1 MLNLSHTDLKNL
13 SWVNWLDPLRQVNQ
27 NFDQKVFEEIG
38 FDKIK
43 LNITRDKIIKN
54 LSSQLFS
61 KREFLKEIFEKD
73 SNGINY
79 VGLNTKLTD
88 NLIIS
93 LFNYLKNTH
102 DNKNFNDVLILTLG
116 GYGRG
121 ELAPKSDI
129 DLLFIVKDKKL
140 SKIKSNDSEKLIQE
154 ILYFLWD
161 LGFLVGHS
169 TRTVNQIFDY
179 AKEDITFLTSLID
192 HRFLIGNKELFE
204 SFQKTYQT
212 FTKNYNTFE
221 FIKNKLIEAD
231 QRHKKF
237 GSSRFVIEPNVKEGK
252 GGIRDI
258 QTLIWI
264 SKFAYNSKNIFH
276 LLETGVFLKKEL
288 YILSNSYKFL
298 LSTRCYLHLL
308 SKRENDNLD
317 IESQIEISKLIR
329 FRQKEFQRPVER
341 FMKRYYIAAKNIGSL
356 TRIFFSVI
364 EDNFKKSIRFNFFF
378 RKSINLEK
386 PFIFKRK
393 KIAIEEKSF
402 ILNKPEILIEIFY
415 ISHFKNLEIH
425 PETLRL
431 LSDCSKLIRKKQVI
445 SKRSNKLFLE
455 IISSEKNPRQ
465 ILRLMNDTNVLGN
478 FIPEFKKIIGLI
490 QHDMYH
496 HYTVDEHTFFAISNA
511 HELKNE
517 YLNSGIKLARKLIF
531 EIDRFELLTVSL
543 FLHDIAKGLKGD
555 HSINGSKIAKSLC
568 PRLGLNNDE
577 TEIVSWCVLNHLYLS
592 ETAFRYDLNDK
603 KIIEKSMK
611 KINTIE
617 KLNLLFVLTV
627 CDIKAVGP
635 GVWTDWKG
643 SLLIE
648 LYNKIKVN
656 LVSKEVKKTPL
667 KKEKKSDYLL
677 NEIRNL
683 NILKNDEA
691 QNYIINFPDNYWQMY
706 DLKQML
712 DQVRLFKKMLASK
725 AKFIFEIYNHLNSN
739 VSELIVIAPD
749 NFGLFSKISGIL
761 SSSNVNIISAKIITR
776 SDGFAIDYFV
786 INNRMDKA
794 ISEKNIQQKIF
805 KKLKDGLE
813 GVYDFEIEL
822 EKRFNE
828 SPSKIKKIKAPIR
841 VYIDNDTSDD
851 FTILEVNCKN
861 APGVLFK
868 ITQSISKLN
877 LQIYNA
883 SISTYGTRVTDIFYV
898 KDLFGQKIIDEI
910 KMKQIKNNLLEVLSK
925 S

>member
-1 MLNLSHTDLKNL
+1 MLNLSYSNFKNL

-27 NFDQKVFEEIG
+27 NFDQKIFKTFE
-38 FDKIK
+38 FDKIQ
-43 LNITRDKIIKN
+43 LNLTRPKIIKN
-54 LSSQLFS
+54 LSCQLS
-61 KREFLKEIFEKD
+61 NKRDLLKEIFEKD
-73 SNGINY
+73 SNGVNY

-88 NLIIS
+88 NLLQN
-93 LFNYLKNTH
+93 LFNYLKDVN
-102 DNKNFNDVLILTLG
+102 DNKNFDNILILALG

-129 DLLFIVKDKKL
+129 DLLFLVKDKNF
-140 SKIKSNDSEKLIQE
+140 SNIKSNDSEKLIQK

-161 LGFLVGHS
+161 LGFSVGHS
-169 TRTVNQIFDY
+169 TRTVNQTFDY
-179 AKEDITFLTSLID
+179 AKRDISFLTSLID
-192 HRFLIGNKELFE
+192 HRFLIGNKQLFE
-204 SFQKTYQT
+204 SFQKTFQT
-212 FTKNYNTFE
+212 FTKNYNTFD

-264 SKFAYNSKNIFH
+264 SRFAYNSKNIFH
-276 LLETGVFLKKEL
+276 LFETGVFIKKEL
-288 YILSNSYKFL
+288 FILSNSYKFL

-317 IESQIEISKLIR
+317 IESQIEISKLIG

-364 EDNFKKSIRFNFFF
+364 EDKFKKPIKFNFFF
-378 RKSINLEK
+378 RNSIKLEK
-386 PFIFKRK
+386 PFVFRRK
-393 KIAIEEKSF
+393 KIVIEKKAY
-402 ILNKPEILIEIFY
+402 ILNKPELIIEIFH

-431 LSDCSKLIRKKQVI
+431 LSDCSKVIRKKQI
-445 SKRSNKLFLE
+445 NSKKNNKLFLE
-455 IISSEKNPRQ
+455 IISSKTNPRP

-478 FIPEFKKIIGLI
+478 FIPDFKKIIGLI

-517 YLNSGIKLARKLIF
+517 CLDPGIALLRKLILDIDKF
-531 EIDRFELLTVSL
+531 EVLIISL

-555 HSINGSKIAKSLC
+555 HSINGYKIAKNLC
-568 PRLGLNNDE
+568 PRLGLNNED

-592 ETAFRYDLNDK
+592 ETAFRYDLNDE
-603 KIIEKSMK
+603 KIIEKSTK
-611 KINTIE
+611 KINSINN
-617 KLNLLFVLTV
+617 LNLLFVLTV

-648 LYNKIKVN
+648 LYNKIKIN
-656 LVSKEVKKTPL
+656 LAYKEVKKTPE
-667 KKEKKSDYLL
+667 KKEKKSNHLFD
-677 NEIRNL
+677 EIINL
-683 NILKNDEA
+683 NILKKDEA

-712 DQVRLFKKMLASK
+712 NQVRLFKKMLDSK
-725 AKFIFEIYNHLNSN
+725 VKFNFEIYNHLKTN

-776 SDGFAIDYFV
+776 SDGYAIDYFV
-786 INNRMDKA
+786 INNKMEMA
-794 ISEKNIQQKIF
+794 ISEKSIQQKIF
-805 KKLKDGLE
+805 KKLKDGLQ
-813 GVYDFEIEL
+813 GVYNFEIEL

-828 SPSKIKKIKAPIR
+828 SPSKIKKINAPIR
-841 VYIDNDTSDD
+841 VNIDNNTSDD
-851 FTILEVNCKN
+851 YTILEVKCKN

-868 ITQSISKLN
+868 ITQCISKLN

-898 KDLFGQKIIDEI
+898 KDLFSQKITDEI
-910 KMKQIKNNLLEVLSK
+910 KIKQVKNNLLEVLTNS
-925 S
+925 

>member
-1 MLNLSHTDLKNL
+1 MLNLSYSDFKNS
-13 SWVNWLDPLRQVNQ
+13 SWVNWLDPLRQVNL
-27 NFDQKVFEEIG
+27 NFDKKIFKELEFE
-38 FDKIK
+38 KIQ
-43 LNITRDKIIKN
+43 LNLNRSEIIKN
-54 LSSQLFS
+54 LSYQLS
-61 KREFLKEIFEKD
+61 RKREFLKNIFEKD
-73 SNGINY
+73 SNGINF

-88 NLIIS
+88 NLIVN
-93 LFNYLKNTH
+93 LFNYIKNAN
-102 DNKNFNDVLILTLG
+102 DNKNFNEVLILALG
-116 GYGRG
+116 GYGRC

-129 DLLFIVKDKKL
+129 DLLFLVKDKNL
-140 SKIKSNDSEKLIQE
+140 SKIKLYDSEKLIHE

-161 LGFLVGHS
+161 LGFTVGHS
-169 TRTVNQIFDY
+169 TRTVNQTFVY
-179 AKEDITFLTSLID
+179 AKDDITFLTSLID
-192 HRFLIGNKELFE
+192 NRFLIGNKKLFE
-204 SFQKTYQT
+204 KFEKTFQIFK
-212 FTKNYNTFE
+212 KNYNTFE
-221 FIKNKLIEAD
+221 FIKSKLIEAD

-276 LLETGVFLKKEL
+276 LLESGVFIKKEL

-317 IESQIEISKLIR
+317 IESQIEISKLIG

-364 EDNFKKSIRFNFFF
+364 EDKFKKSIRFNFFF
-378 RKSINLEK
+378 RNSINLEK
-386 PFIFKRK
+386 PYVFKRK
-393 KIAIEEKSF
+393 KIAIEKKSF
-402 ILNKPEILIEIFY
+402 FLKTPELIIEIFH

-431 LSDCSKLIRKKQVI
+431 LSDCSKLIRKKQVN
-445 SKRSNKLFLE
+445 SKLSNKLFLE
-455 IISSEKNPRQ
+455 ILSSEKNPRP

-478 FIPEFKKIIGLI
+478 FIPDFKKIIGLI

-511 HELKNE
+511 HQLKNE
-517 YLNSGIKLARKLIF
+517 RLNLGIELANKLIF
-531 EIDRFELLTVSL
+531 EIDRFDLLTVSL
-543 FLHDIAKGLKGD
+543 FLHDIAKGLEGD
-555 HSINGSKIAKSLC
+555 HSQNGSEIAKNLC
-568 PRLGLNNDE
+568 PRLGLKNDE

-603 KIIEKSMK
+603 KIIEKSIK
-611 KINTIE
+611 KIDSIK
-617 KLNLLFVLTV
+617 KLNLLFVLTI
-627 CDIKAVGP
+627 CDISAVGP

-648 LYNKIKVN
+648 LYNKIKMY
-656 LVSKEVKKTPL
+656 LDDKEVKKLPE
-667 KKEKKSDYLL
+667 KKEKKSDHLF
-677 NEIRNL
+677 NEIKRL
-683 NILKNDEA
+683 NILKDDEA
-691 QNYIINFPDNYWQMY
+691 QNYIISFPDNYWKMY
-706 DLKQML
+706 NLKQML
-712 DQVRLFKKMLASK
+712 DQVRLFKNMLDSE
-725 AKFIFEIYNHLNSN
+725 AKFNFEIYNNLNSN

-761 SSSNVNIISAKIITR
+761 SSSNVNVISAKIITR

-786 INNRMDKA
+786 INNKMDMP

-805 KKLKDGLE
+805 RRLKDGLE

-828 SPSKIKKIKAPIR
+828 APSKIKKIKAPIR
-841 VYIDNDTSDD
+841 VYIDNDASDD
-851 FTILEVNCKN
+851 FSILEVNCKN

-877 LQIYNA
+877 LQIFNA

-910 KMKQIKNNLLEVLSK
+910 KIKLVRDNLLEVLSK
-925 S
+925 D

>member
-1 MLNLSHTDLKNL
+1 MLKSSYSNLKNL
-13 SWVNWLDPLRQVNQ
+13 SWVNWLDPLKQVNQ
-27 NFDQKVFEEIG
+27 NFEQKIFKQLE
-38 FDKIK
+38 FDKIQ
-43 LNITRDKIIKN
+43 LNLTRTKIIKN

-61 KREFLKEIFEKD
+61 KKKFLKEIFEKD
-73 SNGINY
+73 SNGTNY
-79 VGLNTKLTD
+79 VGLNTKLID
-88 NLIIS
+88 NLIINI
-93 LFNYLKNTH
+93 FNYLNNANA
-102 DNKNFNDVLILTLG
+102 NKNFNEVLILALG

-129 DLLFIVKDKKL
+129 DLLFLVQEKNF
-140 SKIKSNDSEKLIQE
+140 SKMKSNDSKKLIKE
-154 ILYFLWD
+154 TLYFLWD
-161 LGFLVGHS
+161 LGFSVGHS

-192 HRFLIGNKELFE
+192 HRFLIGNSQLFE
-204 SFQKTYQT
+204 SFQQTFQT

-221 FIKNKLIEAD
+221 YIKNKLIEAD

-264 SKFAYNSKNIFH
+264 SKFAYNSKNIFN
-276 LLETGVFLKKEL
+276 LLEIGVFIKKEL

-317 IESQIEISKLIR
+317 IESQIEISKLMG

-364 EDNFKKSIRFNFFF
+364 EDEFKKSVRFNFFF

-386 PFIFKRK
+386 PFLFKRK
-393 KIAIEEKSF
+393 KIAIEKKAL
-402 ILNKPEILIEIFY
+402 IIDKPEIIIEIFH

-425 PETLRL
+425 PETIRL
-431 LSDCSKLIRKKQVI
+431 LSDCSKLIRKKQVN

-455 IISSEKNPRQ
+455 IMSSEINPRP

-478 FIPEFKKIIGLI
+478 FIPDFKKIIGLI

-511 HELKNE
+511 HELKNDSSNYGNE
-517 YLNSGIKLARKLIF
+517 LANKLIF
-531 EIDRFELLTVSL
+531 EIDRFKLLIISL
-543 FLHDIAKGLKGD
+543 FLHDIAKGLKGN
-555 HSINGSKIAKSLC
+555 HSVNGSKIAKNLC
-568 PRLGLNNDE
+568 PRLGLNNEE
-577 TEIVSWCVLNHLYLS
+577 TEIVSWCVLNHLFLS

-603 KIIEKSMK
+603 KIIEKSKK

-643 SLLIE
+643 SLLNE
-648 LYNKIKVN
+648 LYNKIRMN
-656 LVSKEVKKTPL
+656 ISCKEVNKTSV
-667 KKEKKSDYLL
+667 KKEKKSDFLF
-677 NEIRNL
+677 NEIIKL
-683 NILKNDEA
+683 NILKIDEA
-691 QNYIINFPDNYWQMY
+691 QNYIINFPNNYWQMY

-712 DQVRLFKKMLASK
+712 NQARLFRKMLDSK
-725 AKFIFEIYNHLNSN
+725 VKFNFEIYNHLNSN

-749 NFGLFSKISGIL
+749 NFGLFARISGIL
-761 SSSNVNIISAKIITR
+761 SSSNINIISAKIITR
-776 SDGFAIDYFV
+776 SDGYAIDYFV
-786 INNRMDKA
+786 INNKMEMA

-805 KKLKDGLE
+805 KKLQDGLE
-813 GVYDFEIEL
+813 GVYNFEAEL

-828 SPSKIKKIKAPIR
+828 SPSKIKKIKAPIK
-841 VYIDNDTSDD
+841 VYIDNNTSDD
-851 FTILEVNCKN
+851 YTILEVKCKN
-861 APGVLFK
+861 SPGVLFQ
-868 ITQSISKLN
+868 ITKCLSKLN

-898 KDLFGQKIIDEI
+898 KDLFGQKITDEI
-910 KMKQIKNNLLEVLSK
+910 KIKQIKKNLLEILNK

>member
-1 MLNLSHTDLKNL
+1 M
-13 SWVNWLDPLRQVNQ
+13 
-27 NFDQKVFEEIG
+27 
-38 FDKIK
+38 
-43 LNITRDKIIKN
+43 
-54 LSSQLFS
+54 
-61 KREFLKEIFEKD
+61 
-73 SNGINY
+73 
-79 VGLNTKLTD
+79 
-88 NLIIS
+88 
-93 LFNYLKNTH
+93 
-102 DNKNFNDVLILTLG
+102 
-116 GYGRG
+116 
-121 ELAPKSDI
+121 
-129 DLLFIVKDKKL
+129 
-140 SKIKSNDSEKLIQE
+140 
-154 ILYFLWD
+154 
-161 LGFLVGHS
+161 
-169 TRTVNQIFDY
+169 
-179 AKEDITFLTSLID
+179 
-192 HRFLIGNKELFE
+192 
-204 SFQKTYQT
+204 
-212 FTKNYNTFE
+212 
-221 FIKNKLIEAD
+221 
-231 QRHKKF
+231 
-237 GSSRFVIEPNVKEGK
+237 
-252 GGIRDI
+252 
-258 QTLIWI
+258 
-264 SKFAYNSKNIFH
+264 
-276 LLETGVFLKKEL
+276 
-288 YILSNSYKFL
+288 
-298 LSTRCYLHLL
+298 
-308 SKRENDNLD
+308 
-317 IESQIEISKLIR
+317 
-329 FRQKEFQRPVER
+329 
-341 FMKRYYIAAKNIGSL
+341 
-356 TRIFFSVI
+356 
-364 EDNFKKSIRFNFFF
+364 
-378 RKSINLEK
+378 
-386 PFIFKRK
+386 
-393 KIAIEEKSF
+393 
-402 ILNKPEILIEIFY
+402 
-415 ISHFKNLEIH
+415 
-425 PETLRL
+425 
-431 LSDCSKLIRKKQVI
+431 SDCSKLIRKKQVI

-517 YLNSGIKLARKLIF
+517 CFNSGIELASKLIF
-531 EIDRFELLTVSL
+531 QIDCF
-543 FLHDIAKGLKGD
+543 
-555 HSINGSKIAKSLC
+555 KIAKSLC

-603 KIIEKSMK
+603 KIIEKSTK

-635 GVWTDWKG
+635 GVWTDWKS

-648 LYNKIKVN
+648 LYNKIKSN
-656 LVSKEVKKTPL
+656 LVSKEVNKTPL
-667 KKEKKSDYLL
+667 KKEKKSDHLF

-683 NILKNDEA
+683 NILKNDAA
-691 QNYIINFPDNYWQMY
+691 QNYLINFPDNYWHLY
-706 DLKQML
+706 DTKQML

-761 SSSNVNIISAKIITR
+761 SSSNINIISAKIITR
-776 SDGFAIDYFV
+776 SYGFE
-786 INNRMDKA
+786 INFFLIINKMDKA

-841 VYIDNDTSDD
+841 VYIDNDTSDN

-861 APGVLFK
+861 APGILFK

-898 KDLFGQKIIDEI
+898 KDLFGQKIINEI
-910 KMKQIKNNLLEVLSK
+910 KMKKIKSNLLEVLNQN
-925 S
+925 

>member
-1 MLNLSHTDLKNL
+1 MFNLTYSDFKNL
-13 SWVNWLDPLRQVNQ
+13 SWGNWLDPLTQVKHSFGRKIFN
-27 NFDQKVFEEIG
+27 EIE
-38 FDKIK
+38 FDKIQ
-43 LNITRDKIIKN
+43 LNLTRSKIIKN
-54 LSSQLFS
+54 LSSQLYT
-61 KREFLKEIFEKD
+61 KKEFLKEIFIKD
-73 SNGINY
+73 SNGTNY

-88 NLIIS
+88 NLIIN
-93 LFNYLKNTH
+93 LFNYLKDSNY
-102 DNKNFNDVLILTLG
+102 NKTFDEVSILALG

-129 DLLFIVKDKKL
+129 DLLFLVKEKNF
-140 SKIKSNDSEKLIQE
+140 SKVKSKDSEILIQE

-161 LGFLVGHS
+161 LGFSVGHS
-169 TRTVNQIFDY
+169 TRTVNQTFEY
-179 AKEDITFLTSLID
+179 AKEDVTFLTSLLD
-192 HRFLIGNKELFE
+192 HRFLIGDNKLFE
-204 SFQKTYQT
+204 SFEKTFQV

-221 FIKNKLIEAD
+221 FIKNKLTEAD

-276 LLETGVFLKKEL
+276 LLESGVFIKKEL

-298 LSTRCYLHLL
+298 LSTRCYLHLI

-317 IESQIEISKLIR
+317 IESQIEISKLIG
-329 FRQKEFQRPVER
+329 FRQEGFQRPVER

-364 EDNFKKSIRFNFFF
+364 EEKFKKSIRFNFFF
-378 RKSINLEK
+378 RNRINLSE
-386 PFIFKRK
+386 PYGFKRK
-393 KIAIEEKSF
+393 KLAIEKRAY
-402 ILNKPEILIEIFY
+402 ILSKPELIIEIFH

-431 LSDCSKLIRKKQVI
+431 LSDCSKLIRKKHVN
-445 SKRSNKLFLE
+445 SKKINKLFLE
-455 IISSEKNPRQ
+455 IISSKTDPRP

-478 FIPEFKKIIGLI
+478 FIPDFKKIIGLI

-517 YLNSGIKLARKLIF
+517 YLNSGTELACKLIF
-531 EIDRFELLTVSL
+531 EIDRFDLLTISL
-543 FLHDIAKGLKGD
+543 FLHDIAKGLEGD
-555 HSINGSKIAKSLC
+555 HSINGSKIAKKLC
-568 PRLGLNNDE
+568 PRLGLNNDD

-592 ETAFRYDLNDK
+592 ETAFRYDLNDE
-603 KIIEKSMK
+603 KIIERSTK
-611 KINTIE
+611 KVSSFE
-617 KLNLLFVLTV
+617 KLKLLFVFTV

-643 SLLIE
+643 SLLID
-648 LYNKIKVN
+648 LYNKIKMK
-656 LVSKEVKKTPL
+656 LAYKEVKKTPI
-667 KKEKKSDYLL
+667 KKEKKSDYLF
-677 NEIRNL
+677 NEIRHL

-691 QNYIINFPDNYWQMY
+691 QNYIMNFPDNYWQMY
-706 DLKQML
+706 DIKQML
-712 DQVRLFKKMLASK
+712 NQVKLFKKMLDSK
-725 AKFIFEIYNHLNSN
+725 SKFNFEIYNHLNSN

-786 INNRMDKA
+786 INNKMDMA
-794 ISEKNIQQKIF
+794 ILEESIQQKIF

-813 GVYDFEIEL
+813 GVYNFEIEL

-877 LQIYNA
+877 LQIFNA

-898 KDLFGQKIIDEI
+898 RDLFGQKIIDETKI
-910 KMKQIKNNLLEVLSK
+910 KRIKNNLLEVLNK

>member
-1 MLNLSHTDLKNL
+1 MLNVIYSDLKNL
-13 SWVNWLDPLRQVNQ
+13 PWVNWLDPLRQVNQ
-27 NFDQKVFEEIG
+27 NFDQKVFEEIE
-38 FDKIK
+38 FNKIK
-43 LNITRDKIIKN
+43 LNITRDKVIKN

-61 KREFLKEIFEKD
+61 KRELLKEIFEKD

-93 LFNYLKNTH
+93 LFNYLKNTN

-161 LGFLVGHS
+161 LGFSVGHS

-192 HRFLIGNKELFE
+192 HRFLIGNKKLFD

-212 FTKNYNTFE
+212 FIKNYNTFE
-221 FIKNKLIEAD
+221 FIKSKLIEAD

-237 GSSRFVIEPNVKEGK
+237 GSSRFLIEPNVKEGK

-276 LLETGVFLKKEL
+276 LLEGGVFLKKEL
-288 YILSNSYKFL
+288 YTLSNSYKFL
-298 LSTRCYLHLL
+298 LSIRCYLHLL

-386 PFIFKRK
+386 PFTFKRK

-402 ILNKPEILIEIFY
+402 ILNKPEILIEIFH

-445 SKRSNKLFLE
+445 SKTTNKLFLE

-517 YLNSGIKLARKLIF
+517 CLNSEIELASKLIF

-555 HSINGSKIAKSLC
+555 HSINGSKIAKTLC
-568 PRLGLNNDE
+568 PRLGLNNNE

-603 KIIEKSMK
+603 KIIEKSRK

-656 LVSKEVKKTPL
+656 LVSKEVKKIPL
-667 KKEKKSDYLL
+667 KKEKKSDYLF

-691 QNYIINFPDNYWQMY
+691 QNYIMNFPDNYWQMY

-786 INNRMDKA
+786 INNKMDKA

-910 KMKQIKNNLLEVLSK
+910 KMKQIKNNLLEVLNK
-925 S
+925 N

>member
-1 MLNLSHTDLKNL
+1 M
-13 SWVNWLDPLRQVNQ
+13 
-27 NFDQKVFEEIG
+27 
-38 FDKIK
+38 
-43 LNITRDKIIKN
+43 
-54 LSSQLFS
+54 
-61 KREFLKEIFEKD
+61 
-73 SNGINY
+73 
-79 VGLNTKLTD
+79 
-88 NLIIS
+88 
-93 LFNYLKNTH
+93 
-102 DNKNFNDVLILTLG
+102 
-116 GYGRG
+116 
-121 ELAPKSDI
+121 
-129 DLLFIVKDKKL
+129 
-140 SKIKSNDSEKLIQE
+140 
-154 ILYFLWD
+154 
-161 LGFLVGHS
+161 
-169 TRTVNQIFDY
+169 
-179 AKEDITFLTSLID
+179 
-192 HRFLIGNKELFE
+192 
-204 SFQKTYQT
+204 
-212 FTKNYNTFE
+212 
-221 FIKNKLIEAD
+221 
-231 QRHKKF
+231 
-237 GSSRFVIEPNVKEGK
+237 
-252 GGIRDI
+252 
-258 QTLIWI
+258 
-264 SKFAYNSKNIFH
+264 
-276 LLETGVFLKKEL
+276 
-288 YILSNSYKFL
+288 
-298 LSTRCYLHLL
+298 
-308 SKRENDNLD
+308 
-317 IESQIEISKLIR
+317 
-329 FRQKEFQRPVER
+329 
-341 FMKRYYIAAKNIGSL
+341 
-356 TRIFFSVI
+356 
-364 EDNFKKSIRFNFFF
+364 
-378 RKSINLEK
+378 
-386 PFIFKRK
+386 
-393 KIAIEEKSF
+393 
-402 ILNKPEILIEIFY
+402 
-415 ISHFKNLEIH
+415 
-425 PETLRL
+425 
-431 LSDCSKLIRKKQVI
+431 
-445 SKRSNKLFLE
+445 
-455 IISSEKNPRQ
+455 
-465 ILRLMNDTNVLGN
+465 
-478 FIPEFKKIIGLI
+478 
-490 QHDMYH
+490 
-496 HYTVDEHTFFAISNA
+496 
-511 HELKNE
+511 
-517 YLNSGIKLARKLIF
+517 
-531 EIDRFELLTVSL
+531 
-543 FLHDIAKGLKGD
+543 
-555 HSINGSKIAKSLC
+555 
-568 PRLGLNNDE
+568 GLNNDE

-603 KIIEKSMK
+603 KIIEKSTK
-611 KINTIE
+611 KINTIQ

-648 LYNKIKVN
+648 LYNKIKFD
-656 LVSKEVKKTPL
+656 LISKDVKKIPL

-677 NEIRNL
+677 NEIQNL

-786 INNRMDKA
+786 INNKLDMA

-910 KMKQIKNNLLEVLSK
+910 KMKQIKNNLLEVLNK
-925 S
+925 N

>member
-1 MLNLSHTDLKNL
+1 MLNLSYSDFKNL
-13 SWVNWLDPLRQVNQ
+13 SWVNWLDPLRQINQ
-27 NFDQKVFEEIG
+27 NFDKKVFNEIE
-38 FDKIK
+38 FDKIQ
-43 LNITRDKIIKN
+43 LNLTRSKIIKN
-54 LSSQLFS
+54 LSFQLLS
-61 KREFLKEIFEKD
+61 KRKVLKEIFEKD
-73 SNGINY
+73 SNGTNY
-79 VGLNTKLTD
+79 VGLNTRLTD
-88 NLIIS
+88 NLIKS
-93 LFNYLKNTH
+93 LFNYLKDVN
-102 DNKNFNDVLILTLG
+102 DNKNFNEVLILALG

-129 DLLFIVKDKKL
+129 DLLFLVNHKNF

-161 LGFLVGHS
+161 LGFSVGHS
-169 TRTVNQIFDY
+169 TRTVSQIFDY
-179 AKEDITFLTSLID
+179 AKEDTTFLTSLID
-192 HRFLIGNKELFE
+192 HRFLTGNKKFYEN
-204 SFQKTYQT
+204 FQKTFQT

-221 FIKNKLIEAD
+221 YIKNKLAEAD

-276 LLETGVFLKKEL
+276 LLESGFFLKKEL
-288 YILSNSYKFL
+288 YILSHSYKFL

-317 IESQIEISKLIR
+317 IESQIEISKLMR

-364 EDNFKKSIRFNFFF
+364 EDKFKKSIRFNFFF
-378 RKSINLEK
+378 RKSINLET
-386 PFIFKRK
+386 PFMFKSK
-393 KIAIEEKSF
+393 KISIEKKVL
-402 ILNKPEILIEIFY
+402 ILNKPEIIIKIFH

-431 LSDCSKLIRKKQVI
+431 LSDCSKLIRKKQVN

-455 IISSEKNPRQ
+455 IISSKINPRP
-465 ILRLMNDTNVLGN
+465 ILRLMNDTNVLGS
-478 FIPEFKKIIGLI
+478 FIPDFKKIIGLI

-511 HELKNE
+511 HELKNIDTTPGTE
-517 YLNSGIKLARKLIF
+517 LANKLIF
-531 EIDRFELLTVSL
+531 EVDRFDLLTVSL

-555 HSINGSKIAKSLC
+555 HSLNGSKIAKNLC
-568 PRLGLNNDE
+568 PRLGFNNEE
-577 TEIVSWCVLNHLYLS
+577 TEIVSWCVLNHLFLS

-603 KIIEKSMK
+603 KIIENSIK

-635 GVWTDWKG
+635 GIWTDWKG
-643 SLLIE
+643 SLLNE
-648 LYNKIKVN
+648 LYNKIRMKISVDEE
-656 LVSKEVKKTPL
+656 KIIPL
-667 KKEKKSDYLL
+667 KKEKKSDYLF
-677 NEIRNL
+677 NQIRNL
-683 NILKNDEA
+683 NLFKIDEA
-691 QNYIINFPDNYWQMY
+691 QNYIINFPENYWRMY
-706 DLKQML
+706 DLKQMIN
-712 DQVRLFKKMLASK
+712 QARLFKKMLVSNL
-725 AKFIFEIYNHLNSN
+725 KFIFEIYNHLNSN

-761 SSSNVNIISAKIITR
+761 SSSSVNIISAKIITR
-776 SDGFAIDYFV
+776 SDGYAIDYFV
-786 INNRMDKA
+786 INNKMDKA
-794 ISEKNIQQKIF
+794 ISEKNIQQKIL

-813 GVYDFEIEL
+813 GVYNFELEL

-841 VYIDNDTSDD
+841 VYLNNDTSDD
-851 FTILEVNCKN
+851 YTILEVKCKN
-861 APGVLFK
+861 APGVLFQ
-868 ITQSISKLN
+868 ITQCISKLN

-898 KDLFGQKIIDEI
+898 KDLFGQKISDKSKI
-910 KMKQIKNNLLEVLSK
+910 KQIKNNLLEILNK

>member
-1 MLNLSHTDLKNL
+1 MLNLSDSDFKNL
-13 SWVNWLDPLRQVNQ
+13 LWVNWLDPVRQVNQ
-27 NFDQKVFEEIG
+27 NFDKKIFKEIE
-38 FDKIK
+38 FDKIQ
-43 LNITRDKIIKN
+43 LNLSRPKIIKN
-54 LSSQLFS
+54 LSCELLS
-61 KREFLKEIFEKD
+61 KRDFLKGIFEKD
-73 SNGINY
+73 SNGTNY
-79 VGLNTKLTD
+79 VGLNTQLTD
-88 NLIIS
+88 NLIIN
-93 LFNYLKNTH
+93 LFNYLK
-102 DNKNFNDVLILTLG
+102 DANDTEHCHQILILALG

-129 DLLFIVKDKKL
+129 DLLFLVQDKNL
-140 SKIKSNDSEKLIQE
+140 SKINSNASEKLIQE

-161 LGFLVGHS
+161 LGFSVGHS
-169 TRTVNQIFDY
+169 TRTVKQIFDY

-192 HRFLIGNKELFE
+192 HRFLIGDKKLFKC
-204 SFQKTYQT
+204 FQQT
-212 FTKNYNTFE
+212 FQNFTKNYNTFE
-221 FIKNKLIEAD
+221 FIKNKLIEAN

-276 LLETGVFLKKEL
+276 LLESGFFIKKEL
-288 YILSNSYKFL
+288 YILFNSYKFL
-298 LSTRCYLHLL
+298 ISTRCYLHLL

-317 IESQIEISKLIR
+317 VESQIEISKLMG

-364 EDNFKKSIRFNFFF
+364 EEKFKKPFRFNFFF
-378 RKSINLEK
+378 SRKTNLEK
-386 PFIFKRK
+386 PFVFKRK
-393 KIAIEEKSF
+393 KIVIEKKAD
-402 ILNKPEILIEIFY
+402 IIRNPELIIEIFH

-431 LSDCSKLIRKKQVI
+431 LSDCSKLIRKQVNLQ
-445 SKRSNKLFLE
+445 KSNKLILE
-455 IISSEKNPRQ
+455 IITSEKNPRP

-478 FIPEFKKIIGLI
+478 FIPDFYKIVGLI

-511 HELKNE
+511 YELKNKR
-517 YLNSGIKLARKLIF
+517 LNLGTELASKLIL
-531 EIDRFELLTVSL
+531 EIDRFDLLTISL
-543 FLHDIAKGLKGD
+543 FLHDIAKGLEGD
-555 HSINGSKIAKSLC
+555 HSFNGSEIAKNLC
-568 PRLGLNNDE
+568 PRLGLNDDD
-577 TEIVSWCVLNHLYLS
+577 TKIVSWCVLNHLYLS

-603 KIIEKSMK
+603 KIIEKSLK
-611 KINTIE
+611 NINSIQ

-643 SLLIE
+643 SLLAE
-648 LYNKIKVN
+648 LYNKIKTKLAN
-656 LVSKEVKKTPL
+656 KEKKIIPE
-667 KKEKKSDYLL
+667 KKEKKSDKLL
-677 NEIRNL
+677 NEIRRF
-683 NILKNDEA
+683 NILQDDEA
-691 QNYIINFPDNYWQMY
+691 KNYIINFPDNYWQMY

-712 DQVRLFKKMLASK
+712 DQVKLFKKMLDSK
-725 AKFIFEIYNHLNSN
+725 LKFNFDIYNNLNSN

-761 SSSNVNIISAKIITR
+761 LSSNVNIISAKIITR

-786 INNRMDKA
+786 INNKIDMA
-794 ISEKNIQQKIF
+794 ISDKNIQEKIF
-805 KKLKDGLE
+805 KKLKDGLQ
-813 GVYDFEIEL
+813 GVYNFEKEL

-851 FTILEVNCKN
+851 FTVLEVNCKN

-898 KDLFGQKIIDEI
+898 KDLFGQKIIDVKKI
-910 KMKQIKNNLLEVLSK
+910 KQIRNNILEVLNK
-925 S
+925 I

>member
-1 MLNLSHTDLKNL
+1 MLNLSYSDFKNF

-27 NFDQKVFEEIG
+27 NFDHKIFKEIE
-38 FDKIK
+38 FDKIQSN
-43 LNITRDKIIKN
+43 LARSRIIKN
-54 LSSQLFS
+54 LSCQLFS
-61 KREFLKEIFEKD
+61 KREFLKQIFEKD

-79 VGLNTKLTD
+79 VGLNTSLID
-88 NLIIS
+88 NLIIN
-93 LFNYLKNTH
+93 LFNYVKDTKES
-102 DNKNFNDVLILTLG
+102 KNFNEVLILALG

-129 DLLFIVKDKKL
+129 DLLFLVKDKNL
-140 SKIKSNDSEKLIQE
+140 SKIKSHDSEKLIHE

-161 LGFLVGHS
+161 LGFSVGHS
-169 TRTVNQIFDY
+169 TRTVNQTFDY

-192 HRFLIGNKELFE
+192 NRFLIGNKKLYE
-204 SFQKTYQT
+204 SFEKTFQI
-212 FTKNYNTFE
+212 FKKNYNTFE
-221 FIKNKLIEAD
+221 FIKSKLIEAD

-264 SKFAYNSKNIFH
+264 SKFAYNSKNIYH
-276 LLETGVFLKKEL
+276 LLESGVFIKKEL

-317 IESQIEISKLIR
+317 IESQIEISKLVG
-329 FRQKEFQRPVER
+329 FRQKDFQRPVER

-364 EDNFKKSIRFNFFF
+364 EDKFKKSIRFNFFF
-378 RKSINLEK
+378 RNSVNLEK

-393 KIAIEEKSF
+393 KIAIENKTYF
-402 ILNKPEILIEIFY
+402 LKKPELIIEIFH

-431 LSDCSKLIRKKQVI
+431 ITDCSKLIRKKQVN
-445 SKRSNKLFLE
+445 SKTSNKLFLE
-455 IISSEKNPRQ
+455 IISSETNPRP

-478 FIPEFKKIIGLI
+478 FIPDFKKIIGLI

-511 HELKNE
+511 HELKNDN
-517 YLNSGIKLARKLIF
+517 LNFGTELASKLIF
-531 EIDRFELLTVSL
+531 EIDRFDLLTVSL
-543 FLHDIAKGLKGD
+543 FLHDIAKGLEGD
-555 HSINGSKIAKSLC
+555 HSLNGSIIAKNLC
-568 PRLGLNNDE
+568 LRLGLKNDDA
-577 TEIVSWCVLNHLYLS
+577 EIVSWCVLNHLYLS

-603 KIIEKSMK
+603 KIIENSTK
-611 KINTIE
+611 KINTIK
-617 KLNLLFVLTV
+617 KLNLLFVLTI
-627 CDIKAVGP
+627 CDINAVGP
-635 GVWTDWKG
+635 GVLTDWKG

-648 LYNKIKVN
+648 LYNKIKMD
-656 LVSKEVKKTPL
+656 LDYKEVKKTPE
-667 KKEKKSDYLL
+667 KSEKKSEHLF
-677 NEIRNL
+677 NEIKSL
-683 NILKNDEA
+683 NILKDDEA
-691 QNYIINFPDNYWQMY
+691 QNYIINFPDNYWQMFN
-706 DLKQML
+706 LKQML
-712 DQVRLFKKMLASK
+712 DQVILFKKMLDSK
-725 AKFIFEIYNHLNSN
+725 VKFIFEIYNNLNSN

-786 INNRMDKA
+786 INNKMDMA

-805 KKLKDGLE
+805 RRLKDGLE

-822 EKRFNE
+822 DKRFNE
-828 SPSKIKKIKAPIR
+828 SPSKIKKINAPIR

-851 FTILEVNCKN
+851 FSILEVNCKN

-877 LQIYNA
+877 LQIYTA

-910 KMKQIKNNLLEVLSK
+910 KIKQVRDNLLEVLSK
-925 S
+925 V